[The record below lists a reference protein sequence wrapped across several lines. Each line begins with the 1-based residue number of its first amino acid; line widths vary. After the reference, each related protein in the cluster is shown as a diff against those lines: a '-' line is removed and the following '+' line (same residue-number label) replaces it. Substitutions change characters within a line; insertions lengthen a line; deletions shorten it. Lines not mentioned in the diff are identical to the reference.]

1 MGVKRKDT
9 SIKVGHRQVR
19 TKKAVQ
25 KSSQPPNRMR
35 WLAGGLVVAAILFI
49 LFFKMASTPETA
61 YLSVAE
67 TGAAATVPVLNTG
80 PAASPSTVAPAA
92 PVSDPFPSQPEA
104 QVDWVLRNGRPALFL
119 FHSTNCKPCIAMT
132 ALVEQI
138 RPDYEGRVVFVD
150 VITNDAA
157 NAAVVRRA
165 GIQSIPTTFFIS
177 SSGEGRGY
185 IGLMKEE
192 DVRAELDKLIST
204 E

>member
-1 MGVKRKDT
+1 MGAKGKDT
-9 SIKVGHRQVR
+9 SIPVGHRQVH
-19 TKKAVQ
+19 TPKAVTR
-25 KSSQPPNRMR
+25 SGQPPNRLR
-35 WLAGGLVVAAILFI
+35 WLAAGLVIAAILFI
-49 LFFKMASTPETA
+49 LFFKMASTRATA
-61 YLSVAE
+61 NLSVAE
-67 TGAAATVPVLNTG
+67 AGAAATVPVLNTS
-80 PAASPSTVAPAA
+80 PAASPSTVAPATPA
-92 PVSDPFPSQPEA
+92 SDPFPSQPEA

-138 RPDYEGRVVFVD
+138 RPDYDGRIVFVD

-165 GIQSIPTTFFIS
+165 GIQSIPTTFFIT
-177 SSGEGRGY
+177 SSGSGQGY

-192 DVRAELDKLIST
+192 DVRAELDKLVLP

>member
-1 MGVKRKDT
+1 
-9 SIKVGHRQVR
+9 VGHRQVR
-19 TKKAVQ
+19 AKKAVQ
-25 KSSQPPNRMR
+25 KSSQPPNRLR

-49 LFFKMASTPETA
+49 LFFKMSSTPATA
-61 YLSVAE
+61 NLSVAE
-67 TGAAATVPVLNTG
+67 TGAAATMPVLNTT
-80 PAASPSTVAPAA
+80 PAASPSTAVPAA

-132 ALVEQI
+132 ALVQKI

-157 NAAVVRRA
+157 NATVVRRV
-165 GIQSIPTTFFIS
+165 GIQSIPTTFFIA
-177 SSGEGRGY
+177 SSGSGQGY

-192 DVRAELDKLIST
+192 DVRTELDKLVLP